1 MRFNKNSLLKQG
13 FCILCCFCFAISGFG
28 QDKDSIARQLREDL
42 HQSTNDSLSTKLRL
56 RLAARYKV
64 LNLDS
69 SRVIAQRALNKIEE
83 AHYKDSIVFWKEK
96 ANILNQLGIYS
107 AKQSYNESALSN
119 YLEALHIRE
128 KIKDTFGISTSYH
141 NLGVFFRHQK
151 QYEKSIFNF
160 EKSIRLKQQLNKPK
174 SLASTYNMLG
184 ATYYLNKK
192 IDSALHYHVLAKVTD
207 TSALAQAKTNGDLA
221 TVYYANKEYDKAI
234 KIYRENVQLFKRINN
249 LNRTS
254 LSHMNLA
261 VLLTAI
267 DEKDAALVHLDS
279 AITLAKK
286 VNNRRYLEKQ
296 YFSRANINER
306 REDYKQAFLDYR
318 IYKFYND
325 SIQDIDEA
333 KRITEIELNYAFEKE
348 KLAKDLKIENEAS
361 KKRLYFI
368 LLVVSLFLSLV
379 VIWLLRRNAKHKL
392 TISKHKLEQEKLE
405 QLKQKL
411 ALATRENELRKV
423 IVSNSLQ
430 QETLNHVRD
439 DIKQII
445 DIKNDKE
452 RKSALRALSA
462 TLLSYK
468 KGLGFSK
475 ELHSYLEEVSIDFK
489 SKLDHD
495 FPDLKEQEKE
505 LLCLMRLNL
514 NTTEIGKLKSTT
526 VAAIKSSRHRIRKKL
541 GLTSDTDIIDY
552 IENL

>member
-1 MRFNKNSLLKQG
+1 MCFNKNNLLNQVFG
-13 FCILCCFCFAISGFG
+13 ILCCLCFTTYCFG
-28 QDKDSIARQLREDL
+28 QDTDSIARQIREDL
-42 HQSTNDSLSTKLRL
+42 HLSTNDSLSTKLRL
-56 RLAARYKV
+56 KLAARYKV

-69 SRVIAQRALNKIEE
+69 SRIISQRALSKIEE
-83 AHYKDSIVFWKEK
+83 DHYNNKFYYWKEK
-96 ANILNQLGIYS
+96 ANIINQLGIYNG
-107 AKQSYNESALSN
+107 KQSYNEAALSN
-119 YLEALHIRE
+119 YLEALLIRE
-128 KIKDTFGISTSYH
+128 KIKDTFGIPASYH
-141 NLGVFFRHQK
+141 NLGMFFRYQK
-151 QYEKSIFNF
+151 QYDKSVSNF
-160 EKSIRLKQQLNKPK
+160 EKAIQLRERLNKPK

-184 ATYYLNKK
+184 ATYYLNKQL
-192 IDSALHYHVLAKVTD
+192 DSALHYYLLAKATD
-207 TSALAQAKTNGDLA
+207 TSAIRQAKANSDIA

-234 KIYRENVQLFKRINN
+234 TIYRENIALFKRNNN
-249 LNRTS
+249 LNQTS

-279 AITLAKK
+279 AIVLAKK

-333 KRITEIELNYAFEKE
+333 RRITEIELNYAFEKE
-348 KLAKDLKIENEAS
+348 QLAKDLKIENEAS

-392 TISKHKLEQEKLE
+392 TISKHKLEQEKVE

-445 DIKNDKE
+445 DIKNDKDQ
-452 RKSALRALSA
+452 KSALRALSA

-468 KGLGFSK
+468 KDSGFSR
-475 ELHSYLEEVSIDFK
+475 ELQSYLEEVSIDFK
-489 SKLDHD
+489 SKLDHS

-514 NTTEIGKLKSTT
+514 NTTEISKLKSTT

-552 IENL
+552 IKRL